1 MIHENKIWT
10 IDNFLSKS
18 ECDEL
23 IILSENL
30 GYVEAEV
37 SLDSGSKMLKGVR
50 NNYRLLYQDF
60 NLAKLYWEKLK
71 HYCPNEIENQMVVG
85 LNEQFR
91 FYKYELNQRFK
102 KHRDGSFKRNEF
114 EASKITFMI
123 YLNDEF
129 EGGETA
135 FDDQIIKPLTGKAL
149 CFFHELKHEGC
160 PVTNGVKYVLRSDI
174 MFKVS

>member
-1 MIHENKIWT
+1 MINENKIWT
-10 IDNFLSKS
+10 IDNFLSVK
-18 ECDEL
+18 ECEDL

-37 SLDSGSKMLKGVR
+37 SLNSGSKMLKSIR

-60 NLAKLYWEKLK
+60 NLANLLWEKLK
-71 HYCPNEIENQMVVG
+71 YYCPKQIENQNVVG

-102 KHRDGSFKRNEF
+102 KHKDGSFKRNEF
-114 EASKITFMI
+114 ESSRITFMI
-123 YLNDEF
+123 YLNEDF
-129 EGGETA
+129 EGGETS
-135 FDDQIIKPLTGKAL
+135 FDEQVIKPTTGKAL

-160 PVTNGVKYVLRSDI
+160 ALIKGVKYVLRSDI
-174 MFKVS
+174 MYRT